1 VKISPLEFFNTLTD
15 SGIDFFAGVPDSL
28 LKEFCSCIDDRAAK
42 QKHIIAAN
50 EGNAIA
56 LAAGYHLSTGKI
68 PLVYMQNAGLGNAI
82 NPLLSLSDPS
92 VYAIPM
98 LIVIGWR
105 GEPGIK
111 DASQHVKQGKVTL
124 KLLNALDIPYRIM
137 PDTNSEIKGCL
148 DHLIKEATEK
158 STPVALVVK
167 KNTFQEYNLKQK
179 KDTPFELTREES
191 IKLIV
196 DKLNSRDIVV
206 STTGKASR
214 ELYEYRE
221 QRKQSHNK
229 DFLVVGSMGHC
240 SQIALAIALEKPT
253 RQVFCLDG
261 DGSVIMHMGS
271 LAIIGSQRVSNF
283 KHIIINNGSHDSV
296 GGQPTVGFS
305 ISFVNIA
312 KACGYKTCLEASIAS
327 DISKRIEI
335 LRTTEGPALLE
346 IKVNGGSRIDLSR
359 PKLLKENKD
368 SFMEFLSK

>member
-1 VKISPLEFFNTLTD
+1 VKISPSEFFNALTD
-15 SGIDFFAGVPDSL
+15 NDIDFFTGVPDSL
-28 LKEFCSCIDDRAAK
+28 LKEFCSCIDDKVTK

-92 VYAIPM
+92 VYSIPI
-98 LIVIGWR
+98 LIVVGWR

-111 DASQHVKQGKVTL
+111 DAPQHVKQGKVTL
-124 KLLNALDIPYRIM
+124 KLLDTLDIPYRIM
-137 PDTNSEIKGCL
+137 PDVNSEIKGCL
-148 DHLIKEATEK
+148 GSLIKEATEK
-158 STPVALVVK
+158 NTPVALLVK
-167 KNTFQEYNLKQK
+167 KNTFQEYNLEQK

-221 QRKQSHNK
+221 QLQQEHNK

-240 SQIALAIALEKPT
+240 SQIALAIALEKPAQ
-253 RQVFCLDG
+253 QVFCLDG
-261 DGSVIMHMGS
+261 DGAVIMHMGS

-283 KHIIINNGSHDSV
+283 KHIIINNGSHESV

-312 KACGYKTCLEASIAS
+312 KACGYKTSLEASTVS
-327 DISKRIEI
+327 DISEKIEI
-335 LRTTEGPALLE
+335 LRKSEGPTLLE
-346 IKVNGGSRIDLSR
+346 IKVNGGSRSDLGR
-359 PKLLKENKD
+359 PKSLKENKGN
-368 SFMEFLSK
+368 FMGFLSK